1 VVPYTLVLEHVS
13 PATRLLEKRRQMFEV
28 QEALEQQKQEFA
40 RKVKCLP
47 TPVMISIAHAG
58 VAPPPHPKL
67 AQLKLCR
74 SKIPVQKFAGSDQL
88 ALNIC
93 QLLPPMQEELFKR
106 REDSLRRKDVEL
118 QESLIKFSK
127 FLQENDSKR
136 TRALKKA
143 ADEHKICLEK
153 EQEHEQLLA
162 TIERLKQEKDRV
174 SAALE
179 KNIKCVFS
187 EGCGPS
193 S

>member
-1 VVPYTLVLEHVS
+1 MDSAHFLSHVQRQRVVPYTLVLEHVS

-40 RKVKCLP
+40 RKE
-47 TPVMISIAHAG
+47 
-58 VAPPPHPKL
+58 
-67 AQLKLCR
+67 
-74 SKIPVQKFAGSDQL
+74 D
-88 ALNIC
+88 
-93 QLLPPMQEELFKR
+93 LFKR
-106 REDSLRRKDVEL
+106 REESLRHKDVEL

-153 EQEHEQLLA
+153 EQEHEQLLT
-162 TIERLKQEKDRV
+162 TIETLKQEKERV

-179 KNIKCVFS
+179 MNIKYVAAYHDASIPHPGAVQNQNCQGCLTLMICPETFSAVAAAIPFLSHTACVLW
-187 EGCGPS
+187 E
-193 S
+193 